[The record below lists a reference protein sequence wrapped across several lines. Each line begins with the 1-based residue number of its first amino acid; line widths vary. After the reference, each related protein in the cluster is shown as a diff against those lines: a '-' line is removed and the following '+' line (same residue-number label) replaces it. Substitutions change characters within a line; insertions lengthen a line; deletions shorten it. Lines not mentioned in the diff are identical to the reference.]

1 MMNLVDKV
9 ALVTGAGRGIGK
21 AIAIALAREGA
32 NVMVNDV
39 DLRTAEKVAKE
50 INSMGQQAL
59 AIQVDVSD
67 SKEVNRMVQLVIKK
81 FKRVDILVNNAAII
95 KRGLIEDLKEEDWDR
110 VIDINLKGAFNC
122 MKAVAGIMKK
132 QRYGKIVNIS
142 SIAGKIGDLASA
154 PCYGASKAGMTCLAK
169 SLARELASYNIN
181 VNVVAPHAIKTDMSR
196 EWSEEK
202 RKNIIAN
209 IPLGRMGE
217 PEDIAEAVVFLVSDK
232 AKFITGE
239 VLDVNGGYLMD

>member
-1 MMNLVDKV
+1 MDLVDKV
-9 ALVTGAGRGIGK
+9 AIVTGAGRGIGK

-32 NVMVNDV
+32 NVVVNDI
-39 DLRTAEKVAKE
+39 DIQTAEEVVKE
-50 INSMGQQAL
+50 IKSLGWKAL

-67 SKEVNRMVQLVIKK
+67 SIEVNQMVQSAIKK

-95 KRGLIEDLKEEDWDR
+95 KRGSIEDLNEEDWDR
-110 VIDINLKGAFNC
+110 VLDVNLKGAFNC

-154 PCYGASKAGMTCLAK
+154 PCYGASKAGMICLAK
-169 SLARELASYNIN
+169 SLARELAAYNIN
-181 VNVVAPHAIKTDMSR
+181 VNVVAPHAIKTDMSK

-239 VLDVNGGYLMD
+239 VLDVNGGCLMD

>member
-1 MMNLVDKV
+1 MNLVNKV
-9 ALVTGAGRGIGK
+9 AIVTGAGRGIGK

-32 NVMVNDV
+32 NVIVNDI
-39 DLRTAEKVAKE
+39 DIQIAEAVVRE
-50 INSMGQQAL
+50 IKSLDRQAL

-67 SKEVNRMVQLVIKK
+67 SKEVNRMVQLVLKK

-95 KRGLIEDLKEEDWDR
+95 KRGSIEDLTEEDWNR
-110 VIDINLKGAFNC
+110 VMDVNLKGAFNC
-122 MKAVAGIMKK
+122 AKAVVGTMKK

-181 VNVVAPHAIKTDMSR
+181 VNVVAPHAIETDMSK

-239 VLDVNGGYLMD
+239 VLDVNGGCLMD

>member
-1 MMNLVDKV
+1 MDLVDKV
-9 ALVTGAGRGIGK
+9 AIVTGAGRGIGK

-32 NVMVNDV
+32 SVIINDV
-39 DLRTAEKVAKE
+39 DIQTAEKVAKE
-50 INSMGQQAL
+50 IKSLDGKAL

-67 SKEVNRMVQLVIKK
+67 SKEVNQMVQSAIKK

-95 KRGLIEDLKEEDWDR
+95 KRGSIEDLNEEDWDR
-110 VIDINLKGAFNC
+110 VLDVNLKGAFNC

-142 SIAGKIGDLASA
+142 SIAGKVGDLASA
-154 PCYGASKAGMTCLAK
+154 PCYGASKAGMICLAK
-169 SLARELASYNIN
+169 SLARELAAYNIN
-181 VNVVAPHAIKTDMSR
+181 VNVVAPHAIKTDMSK

-239 VLDVNGGYLMD
+239 VLDVNGGCLMD

>member
-1 MMNLVDKV
+1 MNLVNKV
-9 ALVTGAGRGIGK
+9 AIVTGAGRGIGK

-32 NVMVNDV
+32 NIIAIDV
-39 DLRTAEKVAKE
+39 DIQTAEKVAKE
-50 INSMGQQAL
+50 IKSLDRQAW
-59 AIQVDVSD
+59 AIRVDVSD
-67 SKEVNRMVQLVIKK
+67 SKEVNRMAQSVLKK

-95 KRGLIEDLKEEDWDR
+95 KRGSIEDLTEEDWDR
-110 VIDINLKGAFNC
+110 VMDVNLKGAFNC
-122 MKAVAGIMKK
+122 MKAVVGTMKK

-181 VNVVAPHAIKTDMSR
+181 VNVVAPHAIETDMSK
-196 EWSEEK
+196 EWPEEK

-239 VLDVNGGYLMD
+239 VLDVNGGCLMD

>member
-1 MMNLVDKV
+1 MNLVGRV
-9 ALVTGAGRGIGK
+9 AIVTGAGRGIGK
-21 AIAIALAREGA
+21 AIVIALAREGA
-32 NVMVNDV
+32 NVIVNDI
-39 DLRTAEKVAKE
+39 DIQTAEEVVKE
-50 INSMGQQAL
+50 IKSLGRKAL

-67 SKEVNRMVQLVIKK
+67 SKEVNRMVQLAIKK

-95 KRGLIEDLKEEDWDR
+95 RRGTIEDLSEEDWNK
-110 VIDINLKGAFNC
+110 VIDVNLKGTFNC
-122 MKAVAGIMKK
+122 MKAVVGIMKK

-181 VNVVAPHAIKTDMSR
+181 VNVVAPHAIETDMSR

-202 RKNIIAN
+202 RRSIIAD
-209 IPLGRMGE
+209 IPLGRLGE
-217 PEDIAEAVVFLVSDK
+217 PEDIAEAVAFLVSDK

>member
-1 MMNLVDKV
+1 MNLVDKV
-9 ALVTGAGRGIGK
+9 AIVTGAGRGIGK

-32 NVMVNDV
+32 SVIINDV
-39 DLRTAEKVAKE
+39 DIQTAEKVTKE
-50 INSMGQQAL
+50 IKSLGWKAL

-67 SKEVNRMVQLVIKK
+67 SKEVDRMVQVVLSK
-81 FKRVDILVNNAAII
+81 FKRIDILINNAGII
-95 KRGLIEDLKEEDWDR
+95 KRGSIEDLTEEDWDK
-110 VIDINLKGAFNC
+110 VMDVNLKGAFNC
-122 MKAVAGIMKK
+122 AKAVVGIMKK

-154 PCYGASKAGMTCLAK
+154 PCYGASKAGMISLAK
-169 SLARELASYNIN
+169 SLAEELAPYNIN

-196 EWSEEK
+196 EWSDEK
-202 RKNIIAN
+202 RRSIIAE

-239 VLDVNGGYLMD
+239 VLDVNGGCLMD

>member
-1 MMNLVDKV
+1 MNLVNKV
-9 ALVTGAGRGIGK
+9 AIVTGAGRGIGK

-32 NVMVNDV
+32 NVIVNDI
-39 DLRTAEKVAKE
+39 DIQTAEEVAKE
-50 INSMGQQAL
+50 IKSSGRKAL

-67 SKEVNRMVQLVIKK
+67 SKEVNRMVQSVLKK

-95 KRGLIEDLKEEDWDR
+95 KRGSIEDLTEDDWDR
-110 VIDINLKGAFNC
+110 VMDVNLKGAFNC
-122 MKAVAGIMKK
+122 AKAVVGIMKK

-169 SLARELASYNIN
+169 SLARELASYGIN
-181 VNVVAPHAIKTDMSR
+181 VNVVAPHAIETDMSK

-239 VLDVNGGYLMD
+239 VLDVNGGCLMD

>member
-1 MMNLVDKV
+1 MNLVNKV
-9 ALVTGAGRGIGK
+9 AIVTGAGRGIGK

-32 NVMVNDV
+32 NVIVNDI
-39 DLRTAEKVAKE
+39 DIQIAEAVVRE
-50 INSMGQQAL
+50 IKSLDRQAL

-67 SKEVNRMVQLVIKK
+67 SKEVNRMVQSVLKK

-95 KRGLIEDLKEEDWDR
+95 KRGSIEDLTEEDWDR
-110 VIDINLKGAFNC
+110 VMDVNLKGAFNC
-122 MKAVAGIMKK
+122 MKAVVGIMKK

-169 SLARELASYNIN
+169 SLARELAPYNIN
-181 VNVVAPHAIKTDMSR
+181 VNVVAPHAIKTDMSK

-202 RKNIIAN
+202 RKNIIAS

-239 VLDVNGGYLMD
+239 VLDVNGGCLMD

>member
-1 MMNLVDKV
+1 MNLVNKV
-9 ALVTGAGRGIGK
+9 AIVTGAGRGIGK

-32 NVMVNDV
+32 NIIAIDV
-39 DLRTAEKVAKE
+39 DIQTAEKVAKE
-50 INSMGQQAL
+50 IKSLDRQAL

-67 SKEVNRMVQLVIKK
+67 SKEVNRMVQSVLKK

-95 KRGLIEDLKEEDWDR
+95 KRGSIEDLTEEDWDR
-110 VIDINLKGAFNC
+110 VMDVNLKGTFNC
-122 MKAVAGIMKK
+122 MKAVVGTMKK

-181 VNVVAPHAIKTDMSR
+181 VNVVAPHAIETDMSK

-202 RKNIIAN
+202 RKSIIAD
-209 IPLGRMGE
+209 IPLGRLGE
-217 PEDIAEAVVFLVSDK
+217 PEDVAEAVVFLVSDK

-239 VLDVNGGYLMD
+239 VLDVNGGCLMD

>member
-1 MMNLVDKV
+1 MNLVNKV
-9 ALVTGAGRGIGK
+9 AIVTGAGRGIGK

-32 NVMVNDV
+32 NVIVNDI
-39 DLRTAEKVAKE
+39 DIQTAEEVAKE
-50 INSMGQQAL
+50 IKSSGRKAL

-67 SKEVNRMVQLVIKK
+67 SKEVNRMVQSVLKK

-95 KRGLIEDLKEEDWDR
+95 KRGSIEDLTEEDWDR
-110 VIDINLKGAFNC
+110 VMDVNLKGAFNC
-122 MKAVAGIMKK
+122 AKAVVGTMKK

-169 SLARELASYNIN
+169 SLARELASYGIN
-181 VNVVAPHAIKTDMSR
+181 VNVVAPHAIKTDMSK

-202 RKNIIAN
+202 RKSIIAD
-209 IPLGRMGE
+209 IPLGRLGE
-217 PEDIAEAVVFLVSDK
+217 PEDVAEAVVFLVSDK

-239 VLDVNGGYLMD
+239 VLDVNGGCLMD

>member
-1 MMNLVDKV
+1 MNLVNKV
-9 ALVTGAGRGIGK
+9 AIVTGAGRGIGK
-21 AIAIALAREGA
+21 AIAITLAREGA
-32 NVMVNDV
+32 NIIAIDV
-39 DLRTAEKVAKE
+39 DIQTAEKVAKE
-50 INSMGQQAL
+50 IKSLDRQAL

-67 SKEVNRMVQLVIKK
+67 SKEVNRMVQSVLKK

-95 KRGLIEDLKEEDWDR
+95 KRGSIEDLTEEDWDR
-110 VIDINLKGAFNC
+110 VMDVNLKGAFNC
-122 MKAVAGIMKK
+122 AKAVVGTMKK

-169 SLARELASYNIN
+169 SLARELAPYNIN
-181 VNVVAPHAIKTDMSR
+181 VNVVAPHAIKTDMSK

-217 PEDIAEAVVFLVSDK
+217 PEDIAEAVVFFVSDK
-232 AKFITGE
+232 AKLITGE
-239 VLDVNGGYLMD
+239 VLDVNGGFLID

>member
-1 MMNLVDKV
+1 MNLVNKV
-9 ALVTGAGRGIGK
+9 AIVTGAGRGIGK

-32 NVMVNDV
+32 NVIVNDI
-39 DLRTAEKVAKE
+39 DIQTAEEVAKE
-50 INSMGQQAL
+50 IKSSGRKAL
-59 AIQVDVSD
+59 AIRVDVSD
-67 SKEVNRMVQLVIKK
+67 SKEVNRMVQSVLKK

-95 KRGLIEDLKEEDWDR
+95 KRGSIEDLTEDDWDR
-110 VIDINLKGAFNC
+110 VIDVNLKGAFNC
-122 MKAVAGIMKK
+122 MKEVVGTMKK

-169 SLARELASYNIN
+169 SLARELASYGIN
-181 VNVVAPHAIKTDMSR
+181 VNVVAPHAIETDMSK

-202 RKNIIAN
+202 RKSIIAD

-239 VLDVNGGYLMD
+239 VLDVNGGCLMD

>member
-1 MMNLVDKV
+1 MNLVDKV

-132 QRYGKIVNIS
+132 QKYGKIVNIS

>member
-1 MMNLVDKV
+1 MDLVDKV
-9 ALVTGAGRGIGK
+9 AIVTGAGRGIGK

-32 NVMVNDV
+32 DVIVNDI
-39 DLRTAEKVAKE
+39 DIQIAEAVVKE
-50 INSMGQQAL
+50 IKSLGRKAL

-67 SKEVNRMVQLVIKK
+67 SKEVNRMVQLAIKK
-81 FKRVDILVNNAAII
+81 FKRVDILINNAGIT
-95 KRGLIEDLKEEDWDR
+95 KRGSIEDLTEEDWNR
-110 VIDINLKGAFNC
+110 VMDINLKGAFNC
-122 MKAVAGIMKK
+122 AKAVVGIMKK
-132 QRYGKIVNIS
+132 QRYGKIINIS

-169 SLARELASYNIN
+169 SLARELAPYNIN
-181 VNVVAPHAIKTDMSR
+181 VNVVAPHAIETDMSK

-202 RKNIIAN
+202 RKSIIAD

-217 PEDIAEAVVFLVSDK
+217 PEDVAEAVIFLVSDK

-239 VLDVNGGYLMD
+239 VLDVNGGCLMD

>member
-1 MMNLVDKV
+1 MNLVNKV
-9 ALVTGAGRGIGK
+9 AIVTGAGRGIGK

-32 NVMVNDV
+32 NIIAIDV
-39 DLRTAEKVAKE
+39 DIQTAEKVAKE
-50 INSMGQQAL
+50 IKSLDRQAW
-59 AIQVDVSD
+59 AIRVDVSD
-67 SKEVNRMVQLVIKK
+67 SKEVNRMAQSVLKK

-95 KRGLIEDLKEEDWDR
+95 KRGSIEDLTEEDWDR
-110 VIDINLKGAFNC
+110 VMDVNLKGAFNC
-122 MKAVAGIMKK
+122 MKAVVGTMKK
-132 QRYGKIVNIS
+132 QRYGKIINIS

-181 VNVVAPHAIKTDMSR
+181 VNVVAPHAIETDMSK

-202 RKNIIAN
+202 RKSIIAN

-239 VLDVNGGYLMD
+239 VLDVNGGCLMD

>member
-1 MMNLVDKV
+1 MNLVNKV
-9 ALVTGAGRGIGK
+9 AIVTGAGRGIGK

-32 NVMVNDV
+32 NIIAIDV
-39 DLRTAEKVAKE
+39 DIQTAEEVARE
-50 INSMGQQAL
+50 IKSLDRQAL

-67 SKEVNRMVQLVIKK
+67 SKEVNQMVQSVLEK

-95 KRGLIEDLKEEDWDR
+95 KRGSIEDLTEEDWDR
-110 VIDINLKGAFNC
+110 VMDVNLKGAFNC
-122 MKAVAGIMKK
+122 VKAVVGAMKK

-169 SLARELASYNIN
+169 SLARELASYGIN
-181 VNVVAPHAIKTDMSR
+181 ANVVAPHAIKTDMSK

-202 RKNIIAN
+202 RKSIIAD
-209 IPLGRMGE
+209 IPLGRLGE
-217 PEDIAEAVVFLVSDK
+217 PEDVAEAVVFLVSDK

-239 VLDVNGGYLMD
+239 VLDVNGGCLMD

>member
-1 MMNLVDKV
+1 MNLVNKV
-9 ALVTGAGRGIGK
+9 AIVTGAGRGIGK

-32 NVMVNDV
+32 NIIAIDV
-39 DLRTAEKVAKE
+39 DIQTAEKVAKE
-50 INSMGQQAL
+50 IKSLDRQAL

-67 SKEVNRMVQLVIKK
+67 SKEVNRMVQSVLKK

-95 KRGLIEDLKEEDWDR
+95 KRGSIEDLTEEDWDR
-110 VIDINLKGAFNC
+110 VMDVNLKGAFNC
-122 MKAVAGIMKK
+122 MKAVVGTMKK

-181 VNVVAPHAIKTDMSR
+181 VNVVAPHAIETDMSK

-202 RKNIIAN
+202 RKSIIAD
-209 IPLGRMGE
+209 IPLGRLGE
-217 PEDIAEAVVFLVSDK
+217 PEDVAEAVVFLVSDK

-239 VLDVNGGYLMD
+239 VLDVNGGCLMD

>member
-1 MMNLVDKV
+1 MDLVDKV
-9 ALVTGAGRGIGK
+9 AIVTGAGRGIGK

-32 NVMVNDV
+32 NVVVNDI
-39 DLRTAEKVAKE
+39 DIQTAEEVVKE
-50 INSMGQQAL
+50 IKSLGWKAL

-67 SKEVNRMVQLVIKK
+67 SKEVNQMVQLALKK
-81 FKRVDILVNNAAII
+81 YKRIDILVNNAAII
-95 KRGLIEDLKEEDWDR
+95 RRGTIENLSEEDWNK
-110 VIDINLKGAFNC
+110 VIDVNLKGAFNC
-122 MKAVAGIMKK
+122 MKTVAGIMKK

-142 SIAGKIGDLASA
+142 SVAGKVGDLASA
-154 PCYGASKAGMTCLAK
+154 SCYGASKAGMICLAK
-169 SLARELASYNIN
+169 SLARELAAYNIN
-181 VNVVAPHAIKTDMSR
+181 VNVVAPHAIKTDMSK

>member
-1 MMNLVDKV
+1 MNLVDKV
-9 ALVTGAGRGIGK
+9 AIVTGAGRGIGK

-32 NVMVNDV
+32 NVIVNDI
-39 DLRTAEKVAKE
+39 DIQTAEEVVKE
-50 INSMGQQAL
+50 IKSLGWKAL
-59 AIQVDVSD
+59 AIRVDVSD
-67 SKEVNRMVQLVIKK
+67 SKEVNQMVQLALKK

-95 KRGLIEDLKEEDWDR
+95 KRGSIEDLTEEDWDK
-110 VIDINLKGAFNC
+110 VIDVNLKGAFNC
-122 MKAVAGIMKK
+122 MKAVVGIMKK

-154 PCYGASKAGMTCLAK
+154 PCYGASKAGMICLAK
-169 SLARELASYNIN
+169 SLARELAAYNIN
-181 VNVVAPHAIKTDMSR
+181 VNVVAPHAIKTDMSK

-202 RKNIIAN
+202 RKNIVAN

-217 PEDIAEAVVFLVSDK
+217 PEDIAEAVAFLVSDK

>member
-1 MMNLVDKV
+1 MNLVNKV
-9 ALVTGAGRGIGK
+9 AIVTGAGRGIGK

-32 NVMVNDV
+32 NIIINDI
-39 DLRTAEKVAKE
+39 DIQTAEEVAKE
-50 INSMGQQAL
+50 IKSLDRQAL

-67 SKEVNRMVQLVIKK
+67 SKEVNRMVELVLKK
-81 FKRVDILVNNAAII
+81 FNRVDILVNNAAII
-95 KRGLIEDLKEEDWDR
+95 KRGSIDDLTEEDWDR
-110 VIDINLKGAFNC
+110 VIDVNLKGAFNC
-122 MKAVAGIMKK
+122 AKAVVGIMKK

-181 VNVVAPHAIKTDMSR
+181 VNVVAPHAIETDMSK

-202 RKNIIAN
+202 RKSIIAD
-209 IPLGRMGE
+209 IPLARLGE
-217 PEDIAEAVVFLVSDK
+217 PEDVAEAVAFLVSDK

-239 VLDVNGGYLMD
+239 VLDVNGGCLMD

>member
-1 MMNLVDKV
+1 MNLVDKV
-9 ALVTGAGRGIGK
+9 AIVTGAGRGIGK

-32 NVMVNDV
+32 KVIVNDV
-39 DLRTAEKVAKE
+39 DVQTAEKVAKE
-50 INSMGQQAL
+50 INSMDQQAL

-67 SKEVNRMVQLVIKK
+67 SKEVNRMVQSVFEK
-81 FKRVDILVNNAAII
+81 FKQVDILVNNAAII
-95 KRGLIEDLKEEDWDR
+95 KRGSIEDLQEDDWDR
-110 VIDINLKGAFNC
+110 VIDVNLKGTFNC
-122 MKAVAGIMKK
+122 MKAVVGIMKK

-169 SLARELASYNIN
+169 SLARELAPYNIN
-181 VNVVAPHAIKTDMSR
+181 VNVVAPHAIETDMSK

-202 RKNIIAN
+202 RKNIIAG

-217 PEDIAEAVVFLVSDK
+217 PEDIAEAVTFLVSDK

-239 VLDVNGGYLMD
+239 VLDVNGGCLMD

>member
-1 MMNLVDKV
+1 MDLVDKV
-9 ALVTGAGRGIGK
+9 AIVTGAGRGIGK

-32 NVMVNDV
+32 SVIINDV
-39 DLRTAEKVAKE
+39 DIQTAEKVTKE
-50 INSMGQQAL
+50 IKSLGWKAL
-59 AIQVDVSD
+59 AIQADVSD
-67 SKEVNRMVQLVIKK
+67 SKEVNQMVQSAIKK

-95 KRGLIEDLKEEDWDR
+95 KRGSIEDLNEEDWDR
-110 VIDINLKGAFNC
+110 VMDVNLKGAFNC

-154 PCYGASKAGMTCLAK
+154 PCYGASKAGMICLAK
-169 SLARELASYNIN
+169 SLARELAAYNIN
-181 VNVVAPHAIKTDMSR
+181 VNVVAPHAIKTDMSK

-239 VLDVNGGYLMD
+239 VLDVNGGCLMD

>member
-1 MMNLVDKV
+1 MNLVDKV
-9 ALVTGAGRGIGK
+9 AIVTGAGRGIGK

-32 NVMVNDV
+32 NVIVNDI
-39 DLRTAEKVAKE
+39 DIQTAEEVVKE
-50 INSMGQQAL
+50 IKSLGWKAL
-59 AIQVDVSD
+59 AIRVDVSD
-67 SKEVNRMVQLVIKK
+67 SKEVNQMVQLALKK

-95 KRGLIEDLKEEDWDR
+95 KRGSIEDLTEEDWNR
-110 VIDINLKGAFNC
+110 VIDVNLKGAFNC

-154 PCYGASKAGMTCLAK
+154 PCYGASKAGMICLAK
-169 SLARELASYNIN
+169 SLARELAAYNIN
-181 VNVVAPHAIKTDMSR
+181 VNVVAPHAIKTDMSK

-202 RKNIIAN
+202 RKNIVAN

-217 PEDIAEAVVFLVSDK
+217 PEDIAEAVAFLVSDK